1 MRSSSTLDTSD
12 QAPAV
17 APPLDVLEAA
27 RAEGLRYVTDREPG
41 IRRVKSGSGFK
52 YLDPDGRV
60 IRDKARLKRIRSL
73 AIPPAYKDV
82 WICVSPQGHLQ
93 ATGKDARGRKQYR
106 YHAKWREHRDT
117 AKFGRM
123 LEFGRA
129 LPRVRRRVSQHL
141 RLQGLPKEKVLAAI
155 VRLLECT
162 LVRVGNEEYAR
173 SNGSYGLTTLRD
185 RHVHIKGE
193 TLRFEFK
200 GKSGIVHRVA
210 ISDPALA
217 RIVQRCQD
225 IPGQELFQ
233 WIDADGERRGVDSND
248 VNEYLRE
255 ASGSDFT
262 AKDFRTW
269 FATIE
274 ALRLLASRPHIPL
287 KEAQRYVK
295 ETIAA
300 VSQRLGNTPTIC
312 RKCYIHP
319 AVLSGFLEGALAKL
333 DGKNPLGHLKRLLK
347 EPPVKGRASVK
358 SYSTIGSRKQNGGR
372 RPTSSYKRSNDH
384 IVRSDRA

>member
-1 MRSSSTLDTSD
+1 MRSSAPSDTSE
-12 QAPAV
+12 QPLI
-17 APPLDVLEAA
+17 APPPEVIEAA

-41 IRRVKSGSGFK
+41 IRRVRSGRGFK
-52 YLDPDGRV
+52 YIDPQGRLV
-60 IRDKARLKRIRSL
+60 KDESHLKRIRSL
-73 AIPPAYKDV
+73 AIPPAYQQV
-82 WICVSPQGHLQ
+82 WICLSPNGHLQ

-106 YHAKWREHRDT
+106 YHPKWREHRDS

-129 LPRVRRRVSQHL
+129 LPRIRRRVSQHL
-141 RLQGLPKEKVLAAI
+141 RLPGLPREKVLAAI

-173 SNGSYGLTTLRD
+173 ANGSYGLTTLRD
-185 RHVHIKGE
+185 RHVNIKGDK
-193 TLRFEFK
+193 LCFEFR

-210 ISDPALA
+210 LSDPALA

-233 WIDADGERRGVDSND
+233 WVDENGERRGVSSSD

-274 ALRLLASRPHIPL
+274 AMKLLAACPHIPL
-287 KEAQRYVK
+287 REAKRHVK
-295 ETIAA
+295 AAIASVA
-300 VSQRLGNTPTIC
+300 QRLGNTPAIC

-319 AVLSGFLEGALAKL
+319 AVLTGYVEGALSRLEGSSPVLRMKQLLREPNGKTRASAKSYRTI
-333 DGKNPLGHLKRLLK
+333 GGRKSNR
-347 EPPVKGRASVK
+347 GRAPTARRGQSV
-358 SYSTIGSRKQNGGR
+358 
-372 RPTSSYKRSNDH
+372 DH
-384 IVRSDRA
+384 ATV

>member
-1 MRSSSTLDTSD
+1 MRSSNTPATSD
-12 QAPAV
+12 RLPLT
-17 APPLDVLEAA
+17 PPPEVIEAA

-41 IRRVKSGSGFK
+41 IRRIKSGRGFK
-52 YLDPDGRV
+52 YVHPDGRV
-60 IRDKARLKRIRSL
+60 VKDEAHLKRIRSL
-73 AIPPAYKDV
+73 AIPPAYKEV
-82 WICVSPQGHLQ
+82 WICLSAQGHLQ

-129 LPRVRRRVSQHL
+129 LPRIRRRVSQHL
-141 RLQGLPKEKVLAAI
+141 RLPGLPREKVLAAI

-173 SNGSYGLTTLRD
+173 ANGSYGLTTLRD
-185 RHVHIKGE
+185 RHVNIKGH
-193 TLRFEFK
+193 TLRFEFR
-200 GKSGIVHRVA
+200 GKSGIMHQVA
-210 ISDPALA
+210 LSDPALA

-233 WIDADGERRGVDSND
+233 WIDEDGQRRGIDSND

-274 ALRLLASRPHIPL
+274 ALKLLSTRPHIPARDAQKHL
-287 KEAQRYVK
+287 KEAVGLV
-295 ETIAA
+295 AN
-300 VSQRLGNTPTIC
+300 RLGNTVAIC

-319 AVLSGFLEGALAKL
+319 AVLAGYLEGALAQL
-333 DGKNPLGHLKRLLK
+333 DGSSPVQRMKQLLAK
-347 EPPVKGRASVK
+347 AARKSRASAQ
-358 SYSTIGSRKQNGGR
+358 SYRTIGDPKPKSRAA
-372 RPTSSYKRSNDH
+372 PTSRRGRLVDH
-384 IVRSDRA
+384 AAA

>member
-1 MRSSSTLDTSD
+1 MRSSNTPATFNEAPF
-12 QAPAV
+12 APAPEV
-17 APPLDVLEAA
+17 IEAA

-41 IRRVKSGSGFK
+41 IRRLKSGRGFK
-52 YLDPDGRV
+52 YVEPSGRLV
-60 IRDKARLKRIRSL
+60 KDEARLKRIRSL
-73 AIPPAYKDV
+73 AIPPAYKNV
-82 WICVSPQGHLQ
+82 WICIHAQGHLQ
-93 ATGKDARGRKQYR
+93 ATGTDARGRKQYR

-129 LPRVRRRVSQHL
+129 LPRVRRRVTQHL
-141 RLQGLPKEKVLAAI
+141 RLPGLPREKVLAAI

-173 SNGSYGLTTLRD
+173 ANGSYGLTTLRD
-185 RHVHIKGE
+185 RHVNIKGS
-193 TLRFEFK
+193 TLRFEFR
-200 GKSGIVHRVA
+200 GKSGIMHSVA
-210 ISDPALA
+210 LSDPALA

-233 WIDADGERRGVDSND
+233 WIDEDGQRRGIDSND

-255 ASGSDFT
+255 ACGSDFT

-274 ALRLLASRPHIPL
+274 ALKLLSPRPHVPTRQAQKHL
-287 KEAQRYVK
+287 KEA
-295 ETIAA
+295 IALVA
-300 VSQRLGNTPTIC
+300 SRLGNTATIC

-319 AVLSGFLEGALAKL
+319 AVVAGYLEGALSSLDAPNPVARMKQLLGNVAKKSRASAKSYTTI
-333 DGKNPLGHLKRLLK
+333 GGRNRNRGAAPTARR
-347 EPPVKGRASVK
+347 GRAV
-358 SYSTIGSRKQNGGR
+358 
-372 RPTSSYKRSNDH
+372 DH
-384 IVRSDRA
+384 ATV